1 MRLSAQ
7 WPPPTGRYKG
17 RHVELDG
24 PALFSVKLR
33 SPANISEP
41 EPDIQTTIGDV
52 RSLDAVAR
60 LVERAKDGDKD
71 AFGQI
76 FRLHRD
82 AILRFARLRLG
93 PEADDV
99 VSEVFTRAWVTLNR
113 YEYTGLPFVAW
124 LYGIARHVVADE
136 LNRQSRTQ
144 PQADLPESLSR
155 WAEDDRLALF
165 EAIDTLPTE
174 QRQVIEMKYFMGMRN
189 PEVADVLNTSVN
201 AVNARQWRAL
211 AALRDRLEEE
221 S

>member
-1 MRLSAQ
+1 MSDSDA
-7 WPPPTGRYKG
+7 PT
-17 RHVELDG
+17 
-24 PALFSVKLR
+24 LFSVHLR
-33 SPANISEP
+33 SPANISAP
-41 EPDIQTTIGDV
+41 EPDIQAVIGDV
-52 RSLDAVAR
+52 RSLDAVVR

-93 PEADDV
+93 VGAEADDV

-136 LNRQSRTQ
+136 LTRQSRTQ
-144 PQADLPESLSR
+144 PQADLPESISR

-189 PEVADVLNTSVN
+189 PEVADVLNTTVN
-201 AVNARQWRAL
+201 AVNGRQWRAL
-211 AALRDRLEEE
+211 AALRDRLEDE

>member
-1 MRLSAQ
+1 MSDRKA
-7 WPPPTGRYKG
+7 
-17 RHVELDG
+17 
-24 PALFSVKLR
+24 PALTSVKPQN
-33 SPANISEP
+33 SANISGLS
-41 EPDIQTTIGDV
+41 PDIQERIGDV
-52 RSLDAVAR
+52 RSLDVVAR

-82 AILRFARLRLG
+82 PILRFARLRLG
-93 PEADDV
+93 VEADDV
-99 VSEVFTRAWVTLNR
+99 VSEVFTRAWITLNR

-136 LNRQSRTQ
+136 LGRQSRTQ

-155 WAEDDRLALF
+155 WAEDDRLDLF
-165 EAIDTLPTE
+165 DAIELLPTE

-189 PEVADVLNTSVN
+189 PEVAEVLNTTVN

-211 AALRDRLEEE
+211 AALRDQLEEK

>member
-1 MRLSAQ
+1 MPDRETPLL
-7 WPPPTGRYKG
+7 T
-17 RHVELDG
+17 
-24 PALFSVKLR
+24 SVKLQGA
-33 SPANISEP
+33 ANISAVS
-41 EPDIQTTIGDV
+41 PDIQETIGDV
-52 RSLDAVAR
+52 RSLDVVVR

-93 PEADDV
+93 AEADDV
-99 VSEVFTRAWVTLNR
+99 VSEVFTRAWVTLNN

-136 LNRQSRTQ
+136 LHRQSRMQ
-144 PQADLPESLSR
+144 PRADPPDSVSR
-155 WAEDDRLALF
+155 WAEDDRLDLF
-165 EAIDTLPTE
+165 AAIEQLPTE

-201 AVNARQWRAL
+201 AVNGRQWRAL
-211 AALRDRLEEE
+211 AALRDRLEEG

>member
-1 MRLSAQ
+1 VKFQ
-7 WPPPTGRYKG
+7 DPP
-17 RHVELDG
+17 
-24 PALFSVKLR
+24 
-33 SPANISEP
+33 NISGLQ
-41 EPDIQTTIGDV
+41 PDIQERVGDV
-52 RSLDAVAR
+52 RSLDSVAR
-60 LVERAKDGDKD
+60 LVDRAKDGDKD

-93 PEADDV
+93 AEADDV
-99 VSEVFTRAWVTLNR
+99 VSEVFTRAWITLHR

-136 LNRQSRTQ
+136 LARQSRSQ
-144 PQADLPESLSR
+144 PQADVPEAFSR
-155 WAEDDRLALF
+155 WAEDDRIDLF
-165 EAIDTLPTE
+165 TAIEQLPTE

-189 PEVADVLNTSVN
+189 SEVADVLNTSVN

-211 AALRDRLEEE
+211 AALRDDLEET

>member
-1 MRLSAQ
+1 MSDRKA
-7 WPPPTGRYKG
+7 
-17 RHVELDG
+17 
-24 PALFSVKLR
+24 PALTSVKPQN
-33 SPANISEP
+33 SANISGLS
-41 EPDIQTTIGDV
+41 PDIQERNGDV
-52 RSLDAVAR
+52 RSLDVVAR

-82 AILRFARLRLG
+82 PILRFARLRLG
-93 PEADDV
+93 VEADDV
-99 VSEVFTRAWVTLNR
+99 VSEVFTRAWITLNR

-136 LNRQSRTQ
+136 LGRQSRTQ

-155 WAEDDRLALF
+155 WAEDDRLDLF
-165 EAIDTLPTE
+165 DAIELLPTE

-189 PEVADVLNTSVN
+189 PEVAEVLNTTVN

-211 AALRDRLEEE
+211 AALRDQLEEK